1 MNPAFRNRLIR
12 SRIRISD
19 VEDTRRK
26 ESFNERCPN
35 GKISLFNSLHCL
47 GEIHRTQ
54 LIGSQENYFLDVRG
68 VKDTEKSI

>member
-1 MNPAFRNRLIR
+1 MNPALSNRLIK

-35 GKISLFNSLHCL
+35 GRISLFNREDCSDF
-47 GEIHRTQ
+47 EEMRQ
-54 LIGSQENYFLDVRG
+54 
-68 VKDTEKSI
+68 